1 MPPKPECIAIHQD
14 IRRNAEGVVKAEAN
28 LKSLGKTVDVIA
40 KDVKTLLRLNGT
52 RAGQLGELKG
62 KVTIIC
68 TLVLSVAA
76 IAIAVIISR

>member
-1 MPPKPECIAIHQD
+1 MPPKPECIVLHQE
-14 IRRNAEGVVKAEAN
+14 IRRNAEGVIKAEAN
-28 LKSLGKTVDVIA
+28 LKSLGRTVDIIA

-68 TLVLSVAA
+68 TLVLSIAA
-76 IAIAVIISR
+76 VLIAAIISR